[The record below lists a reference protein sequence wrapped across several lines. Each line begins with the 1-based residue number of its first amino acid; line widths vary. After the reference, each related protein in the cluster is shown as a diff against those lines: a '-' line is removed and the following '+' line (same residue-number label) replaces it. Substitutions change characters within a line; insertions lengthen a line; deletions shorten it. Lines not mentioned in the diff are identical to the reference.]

1 MRVGCCAP
9 LPSSLRQIFSLLYVL
24 CLENGWVSEK
34 AEGTVLLIFAG
45 VYAWVSWRLMRMG
58 YVSDRFGFRSYPM
71 ILLETSG
78 LLMMVLVVSVSFSW
92 SSSASGTRGR
102 VLSRE
107 SPSSFLGA
115 ASLRLPFLLCRGWR
129 GWR

>member
-1 MRVGCCAP
+1 MAMRVGCCVP
-9 LPSSLRQIFSLLYVL
+9 LPSSLRQILSLLYVL

-71 ILLETSG
+71 TLLETSG
-78 LLMMVLVVSVSFSW
+78 LLMMVSPM
-92 SSSASGTRGR
+92 AACSGQYVEA
-102 VLSRE
+102 VLCQLFALTGYLNAFYFYEQKETE
-107 SPSSFLGA
+107 SKN
-115 ASLRLPFLLCRGWR
+115 R
-129 GWR
+129 

>member
-34 AEGTVLLIFAG
+34 AEGIVLLIFAG

-58 YVSDRFGFRSYPM
+58 YVSDRFGSRSYPM
-71 ILLETSG
+71 TLLEISG
-78 LLMMVLVVSVSFSW
+78 LLMMVSPL
-92 SSSASGTRGR
+92 AACSGQYAEA
-102 VLSRE
+102 VLCQLFALTGYLNAFYFYEQKETEGKNRRKPE
-107 SPSSFLGA
+107 
-115 ASLRLPFLLCRGWR
+115 R
-129 GWR
+129 

>member
-1 MRVGCCAP
+1 MRVGCCVP

-45 VYAWVSWRLMRMG
+45 VYTWVSWRLMRMG

-71 ILLETSG
+71 TLLETSG
-78 LLMMVLVVSVSFSW
+78 LLMMVLRWLPV
-92 SSSASGTRGR
+92 RGSM
-102 VLSRE
+102 SR
-107 SPSSFLGA
+107 PFCA
-115 ASLRLPFLLCRGWR
+115 NCLP
-129 GWR
+129 

>member
-1 MRVGCCAP
+1 MDIQDLYERVYDGHEGR
-9 LPSSLRQIFSLLYVL
+9 LLRPTAFIAQADFSLLYVL

-71 ILLETSG
+71 TLLEISG
-78 LLMMVLVVSVSFSW
+78 LLMMVLRWLPV
-92 SSSASGTRGR
+92 RGSM
-102 VLSRE
+102 SR
-107 SPSSFLGA
+107 PFCA
-115 ASLRLPFLLCRGWR
+115 NCLP
-129 GWR
+129 

>member
-45 VYAWVSWRLMRMG
+45 VYTWVSWRLMRMG

-71 ILLETSG
+71 TLLETSG
-78 LLMMVLVVSVSFSW
+78 LLMMVLRWLPVQGSM
-92 SSSASGTRGR
+92 
-102 VLSRE
+102 SR
-107 SPSSFLGA
+107 PFCA
-115 ASLRLPFLLCRGWR
+115 NCLP
-129 GWR
+129 